1 MFANVC
7 TGLHILV
14 HVKNMNF
21 LYSAE
26 LSHQKMECMKV
37 KYADIHDKMERS
49 RKLLQNAQERIDR
62 QEQVQKTVRNLRQK
76 ADLYQSKLNMQK
88 LLKEGVSDG
97 TGFDFPQ
104 PLINYEEE
112 EAKSGKLIT
121 LFQNIIFCTNT
132 QNSPVCEF
140 EFRCFKNPK
149 MSIFCEKKV

>member
-1 MFANVC
+1 
-7 TGLHILV
+7 
-14 HVKNMNF
+14 
-21 LYSAE
+21 
-26 LSHQKMECMKV
+26 MKV

-88 LLKEGVSDG
+88 LLKEGVADG

-112 EAKSGKLIT
+112 EAKSGKLST
-121 LFQNIIFCTNT
+121 HCSLL
-132 QNSPVCEF
+132 
-140 EFRCFKNPK
+140 
-149 MSIFCEKKV
+149 SIFVQKLNISQKLKKIMNLNFGA